1 MTDTNVRLVL
11 TENQIRELL
20 RNLPQSETHCLS
32 SAHWQEVCALRDNA
46 FDPVGVEP
54 GGGNGTLSPEVVRRV
69 RAP

>member
-32 SAHWQEVCALRDNA
+32 SAHWQEVCALRDK
-46 FDPVGVEP
+46 
-54 GGGNGTLSPEVVRRV
+54 LSMAIGEQGDW
-69 RAP
+69 